1 MVNTKLLK
9 TGGIYR
15 ISYANWITNERPIV
29 YVIWS
34 GPLKLHGISLNSRS
48 LSSLDIIRFV
58 NYIKNSKKILG
69 FYKYSGRILYR
80 IIRGYYGDLIRKGYR
95 TYRQSAIVGFSLV
108 NYGTTPK
115 EYYTQFEMAH
125 NSQYLYN
132 QSKWD
137 PTLQRINWTNRGS
150 AFVPPKKPIIYNPQT
165 PKIIKKEEDNGNTT
179 TK

>member
-34 GPLKLHGISLNSRS
+34 GPIKLHGISLNSKS
-48 LSSLDIIRFV
+48 LSSLDIIHFV

-69 FYKYSGRILYR
+69 FYKYNGRILYR
-80 IIRGYYGDLIRKGYR
+80 IIRSYYSDIVRKAYR
-95 TYRQSAIVGFSLV
+95 TYKQNGIVGFTLV

-115 EYYTQFEMAH
+115 QYYTQYETAH
-125 NSQYLYN
+125 TSQYLYN

-137 PTLQRINWTNRGS
+137 MTLQKINNGNRGTV
-150 AFVPPKKPIIYNPQT
+150 FVPSKAPILYNPQT
-165 PKIIKKEEDNGNTT
+165 PKIIKKEGEV
-179 TK
+179 